1 MDNYDDDGSLMTIV
15 MVMVM
20 VMMVMVM
27 VMMMMMVTIVV
38 MTWADALVAAVL
50 SSTSIRDKPNQN
62 KRNVR

>member
-27 VMMMMMVTIVV
+27 VMMMMT
-38 MTWADALVAAVL
+38 LE
-50 SSTSIRDKPNQN
+50 SIAGTPTTVSRSLRLQ
-62 KRNVR
+62 